1 MEDNLT
7 HYTDEDILHDY
18 MMMAEDY
25 DQDDTDVADYRAEL
39 ERRGYTFI
47 TEEPEYDPEE
57 IAQELSQY
65 LDDWTYWNHPS
76 LTIGERNPGLTRR
89 RY

>member
-1 MEDNLT
+1 MEDNLR
-7 HYTDEDILHDY
+7 HYTDEDILRNY

-39 ERRGYTFI
+39 EHRGYAFV
-47 TEEPEYDPEE
+47 TEEPGYDPEE
-57 IAQELSQY
+57 LEE
-65 LDDWTYWNHPS
+65 WTYWNHPS
-76 LTIGERNPGLTRR
+76 LTVGERNPGLAGR